1 MIKPL
6 LSFVLSAL
14 LLPVAA
20 NAAVVNIDY
29 TGNVSFI
36 EGTGFGYNIGD
47 AVSGHV
53 QIDFNKALGFNTPS
67 ANIAHYYV
75 ADSQHDFI
83 SGYHTA
89 PRGKSFDM
97 VDVYDAAYEHDGAFE
112 DGLNVSDTDSEFLED
127 EFSYYTNK
135 FYSRYLN
142 VLLPGVDWL
151 DINNL
156 LNLNININ
164 DPAAL
169 VASSGQVYNV
179 FSAGIGSD
187 YTVSADVAQ
196 FSFSSLKITAS
207 NTPVATAVPESN
219 SLFLL
224 MVAFAGLLVGRARNK
239 ASKRD

>member
-6 LSFVLSAL
+6 LSLALSVLL
-14 LLPVAA
+14 FPVAA
-20 NAAVVNIDY
+20 NAAVINIDY
-29 TGNVSFI
+29 TGYVSFT
-36 EGTGFGYNIGD
+36 EGTGLGYNIGD

-67 ANIAHYYV
+67 ANIANYYV
-75 ADSQHDFI
+75 ADNQHDFI
-83 SGYHTA
+83 SGYHTSA
-89 PRGKSFDM
+89 RGKSADM
-97 VDVYDAAYEHDGAFE
+97 VDVYDAAYEYGSAFE
-112 DGLNVSDTDSEFLED
+112 DGLSVSDSDSEFLLD
-127 EFSYYTNK
+127 EFYNYTSK

-156 LNLNININ
+156 LNLNVNIT

-179 FSAGIGSD
+179 FAAGSGVD

-196 FSFSSLKITAS
+196 FTFSSLKITAS
-207 NTPVATAVPESN
+207 DAPVAAVPESN